1 MITQKLGDYVL
12 FKMVFDLIKAKE
24 HLTKEGLNKIVGV
37 KRCSNTA
44 INDKPLQEA
53 FPNALAV
60 ARPIVVDKTVSNPF
74 WFAGF
79 SSAEACFFVTI
90 RPTSHQRTGYQV
102 SLIFTLTQHNRDEW
116 LMKSFVTYL
125 GCGSIEKTSRGMVNF
140 HVRRLSDNLT
150 KIIPF
155 FLQYPILGVKSQDF
169 QDWCKV
175 AYLMKDKKHL
185 TWAGLKEIRRIKSLM
200 NTKRGVVI
208 K

>member
-1 MITQKLGDYVL
+1 
-12 FKMVFDLIKAKE
+12 
-24 HLTKEGLNKIVGV
+24 
-37 KRCSNTA
+37 
-44 INDKPLQEA
+44 
-53 FPNALAV
+53 
-60 ARPIVVDKTVSNPF
+60 
-74 WFAGF
+74 
-79 SSAEACFFVTI
+79 
-90 RPTSHQRTGYQV
+90 
-102 SLIFTLTQHNRDEW
+102 
-116 LMKSFVTYL
+116 
-125 GCGSIEKTSRGMVNF
+125 MVNF

>member
-1 MITQKLGDYVL
+1 
-12 FKMVFDLIKAKE
+12 MVFDLIKAKE
-24 HLTKEGLNKIVGV
+24 HLTMEGLNKIVGV

-44 INDKPLQEA
+44 IYDKKE
-53 FPNALAV
+53 FPNAKAV

-102 SLIFTLTQHNRDEW
+102 SLTFTLTQHNRDER

-185 TWAGLKEIRRIKSLM
+185 TGAGLKEIRRIKSLM
-200 NTKRGVVI
+200 NTKRGG
-208 K
+208 

>member
-1 MITQKLGDYVL
+1 MITQKLGDYIL

-24 HLTKEGLNKIVGV
+24 HLTTSYPSPFRGGEGDGGLNKIVGV

-44 INDKPLQEA
+44 IYDKKE
-53 FPNALAV
+53 FPNAKAV

-102 SLIFTLTQHNRDEW
+102 SLTFTLTQHNRDER

-125 GCGSIEKTSRGMVNF
+125 GLPLPLRG
-140 HVRRLSDNLT
+140 
-150 KIIPF
+150 
-155 FLQYPILGVKSQDF
+155 G
-169 QDWCKV
+169 
-175 AYLMKDKKHL
+175 
-185 TWAGLKEIRRIKSLM
+185 
-200 NTKRGVVI
+200 RGGG
-208 K
+208 